1 MPLVRRLSRRLPP
14 SLIQFRAHL
23 PPLFNLCLSIHEM
36 KAFSNFNY
44 GLSPAGAPPKLG
56 HNGEQLWGVGQRHF
70 HRQLARGLLSSQVNI
85 WQTYTWDIFY
95 IYIYCASVLPQ
106 PKSSLC
112 ATTGGQVVQK
122 VVMDSD
128 SADSRLPLG
137 TIPNCSMK
145 EFWLPL
151 TAFDVSAR
159 SKHGCRVVEN
169 VVCLEGA

>member
-70 HRQLARGLLSSQVNI
+70 HRQLARGPLSSQVNI
-85 WQTYTWDIFY
+85 WQTYTWDIFIY
-95 IYIYCASVLPQ
+95 IYI
-106 PKSSLC
+106 LC
-112 ATTGGQVVQK
+112 L
-122 VVMDSD
+122 S
-128 SADSRLPLG
+128 
-137 TIPNCSMK
+137 
-145 EFWLPL
+145 L
-151 TAFDVSAR
+151 TATQVIALRNHWR
-159 SKHGCRVVEN
+159 SGCAKGGDGLRL
-169 VVCLEGA
+169 C